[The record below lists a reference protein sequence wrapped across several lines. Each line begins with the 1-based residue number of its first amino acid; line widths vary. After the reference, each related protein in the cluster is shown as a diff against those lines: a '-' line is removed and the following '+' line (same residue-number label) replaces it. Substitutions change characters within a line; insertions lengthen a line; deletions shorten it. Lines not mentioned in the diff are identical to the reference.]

1 MIKKLGRLYA
11 EFVKSA
17 RKTGNLK
24 IQQDLQAAKNI
35 EDGLNTQA
43 FVDYINKNF
52 SATTDAERKQKAE
65 ALEKIKGSSNWLAGA
80 VDEFKA
86 GYAEVLPDEE
96 PDSDTKKVAAGT
108 GSTASAPV
116 EVQKQR
122 STPIGQEVA
131 EISRRR
137 RGAETPMEAPEV
149 GESTPTLDTSMYEK
163 YSGLGLIGNEQATIS
178 YIAQNE
184 VGDAEIAF
192 LMAAASDAPLRPK
205 IIGDKVHLV
214 PFPGHFLGVPLSD
227 IIDNYASQ
235 GPGGEIETLQL
246 FLEQNKIVPQNH
258 FAGSRGEPS
267 EELRQAIKVVMNY
280 IDKNIYAVEGTAL
293 HDEIVNEMTNSP
305 VFFTKTQELQGAFSF
320 ARQLFNYGLKEMA
333 ADAANIS
340 AAVEAEY
347 AKDLAESYIPPE
359 AGKLDDMVDA
369 YFEGKLGRK
378 PTEAEKD
385 VWASKFAESY
395 SISFRENRAKAEMFN
410 NYNFLSQQP
419 EYGELSNDATGS
431 VPGIGNV
438 DLSAFSTRSPADV
451 QEDMFEAEFSKG
463 IEAREEAVDK
473 RQMQHD
479 MFRYLLG
486 NK

>member
-1 MIKKLGRLYA
+1 MFKKLGELFA
-11 EFVKSA
+11 AFKLGKQLSIE
-17 RKTGNLK
+17 
-24 IQQDLQAAKNI
+24 QDLQSAEAWEKVTAQNRK
-35 EDGLNTQA
+35 A
-43 FVDYINKNF
+43 FVDWLGVNWKPQ
-52 SATTDAERKQKAE
+52 SDAERKQKAE

-86 GYAEVLPDEE
+86 GYAEVLPDEVQ
-96 PDSDTKKVAAGT
+96 DSDTKKVAAGT

-149 GESTPTLDTSMYEK
+149 GESTPTLDTAMYEK
-163 YSGLGLIGNEQATIS
+163 FSGLGLVGNEQATIA
-178 YIAQNE
+178 YISQNNPSE
-184 VGDAEIAF
+184 AEIAF

-205 IIGDKVHLV
+205 VVGDKVQLV

-293 HDEIVNEMTNSP
+293 HDE
-305 VFFTKTQELQGAFSF
+305 L
-320 ARQLFNYGLKEMA
+320 
-333 ADAANIS
+333 
-340 AAVEAEY
+340 
-347 AKDLAESYIPPE
+347 
-359 AGKLDDMVDA
+359 
-369 YFEGKLGRK
+369 
-378 PTEAEKD
+378 
-385 VWASKFAESY
+385 
-395 SISFRENRAKAEMFN
+395 
-410 NYNFLSQQP
+410 
-419 EYGELSNDATGS
+419 
-431 VPGIGNV
+431 
-438 DLSAFSTRSPADV
+438 
-451 QEDMFEAEFSKG
+451 
-463 IEAREEAVDK
+463 
-473 RQMQHD
+473 
-479 MFRYLLG
+479 
-486 NK
+486 